1 MTQVLKPEV
10 RARIEDAAVRCFAAD
25 GYRGASMTA
34 IAAAAGTAPANLYRY
49 YRSKETLFDSVV
61 PSSLARR
68 HDSLLDTRIAAL
80 AAGGSDGAPAAEL
93 LSFWLEHR
101 HAMIVLLGKA
111 EGTRFAPYPG
121 EFVERLTRHAR
132 ATLTTHPSPEH
143 EEVLRLVFDNTRRAI
158 VRILAAGLNRD
169 RTSALI
175 TAFWSYQIPG
185 LHGLLAFI
193 DAPGTAPGPEPD

>member
-10 RARIEDAAVRCFAAD
+10 RVRIEDAAVRCFAEH
-25 GYRGASMTA
+25 GYGGASMA
-34 IAAAAGTAPANLYRY
+34 GIAAAAGTAPANLYRY

-61 PSSLARR
+61 PASLPRQ
-68 HDSLLDTRIAAL
+68 HDRLLDTRIAAL
-80 AAGGSDGAPAAEL
+80 AAGGAGESPAAAEL

-111 EGTRFAPYPG
+111 DGTRFSAYPAA
-121 EFVERLTRHAR
+121 FTERLASHVR
-132 ATLTTHPSPEH
+132 ATLTTEPSPEH
-143 EEVLRLVFDNTRRAI
+143 EEILRLVFDNTRRAI
-158 VRILAAGLNRD
+158 VRILAAGLDRE

-185 LHGLLAFI
+185 LRGLIAFLN
-193 DAPGTAPGPEPD
+193 GR